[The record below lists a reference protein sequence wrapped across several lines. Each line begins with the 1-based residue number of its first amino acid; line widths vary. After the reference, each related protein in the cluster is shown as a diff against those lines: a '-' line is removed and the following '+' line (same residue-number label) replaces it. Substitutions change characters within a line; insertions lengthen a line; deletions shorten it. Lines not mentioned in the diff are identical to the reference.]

1 MVDQTEKGWFIQ
13 YIDRDPEAIRK
24 QEAAHRKEK
33 MDLDDEE
40 KAARFIQK
48 QIERMSAQTKDNSV
62 QYTELQRQNEDEKV
76 TFSLGSAPST
86 AAPK

>member
-1 MVDQTEKGWFIQ
+1 MDQTEKGWFMQ
-13 YIDRDPEAIRK
+13 YVDRDPEAIRK
-24 QEAAHRKEK
+24 QEAAQRKEK

-48 QIERMSAQTKDNSV
+48 QIERVAGQGKDSSAT
-62 QYTELQRQNEDEKV
+62 YTDLQRHHEDEKV
-76 TFSLGSAPST
+76 TFSLGSAPTT